1 MARYPRQDDKGGKN
15 VIPSVTEIIGDC
27 TDKSGALT
35 QWAANMCKEWV
46 IENCPV
52 DSDKKTL
59 SDGWIPTYSDPD
71 NIGCAPQ
78 AEPMSPYI
86 VYPDQLD
93 EMRFNFK
100 TVSQKA
106 LDIGSEVHGLIE
118 KYLKDNSSV
127 NSMVL
132 PNYRD
137 EVRNAFDA
145 FWSWKTEHNLKPIS
159 LEQTVYGDGWAGTAD
174 FIGLFD
180 DKLFVI
186 DWKSSKAF
194 YPEMRY
200 QVAAYRSE
208 VWVTGKECGRGFNH
222 RADVQGC
229 GILRL
234 DKTTGEPSWHDTS
247 KSYKQDLKIFNRMV
261 DLYFE
266 RHPII
271 RKRARG

>member
-35 QWAANMCKEWV
+35 QWASNMCKLW
-46 IENCPV
+46 IQENCDALSDWDENNEERLYYEV
-52 DSDKKTL
+52 FDSD
-59 SDGWIPTYSDPD
+59 
-71 NIGCAPQ
+71 
-78 AEPMSPYI
+78 
-86 VYPDQLD
+86 LD

-247 KSYKQDLKIFNRMV
+247 KSYKQDLRIFNRMV

>member
-1 MARYPRQDDKGGKN
+1 MARYPRQDDPKGKN

-35 QWAANMCKEWV
+35 QWAANMVVQYMKEH
-46 IENCPV
+46 
-52 DSDKKTL
+52 L
-59 SDGWIPTYSDPD
+59 SDDPF
-71 NIGCAPQ
+71 C
-78 AEPMSPYI
+78 PYKG
-86 VYPDQLD
+86 D
-93 EMRFNFK
+93 EIFELLEKARFNFK

-247 KSYKQDLKIFNRMV
+247 KSYKQDLRIFNRMV